1 MAITLKQ
8 RYQKEFNP
16 KAGVFGTQY
25 TKNKYSKDISGG
37 GFSGQ
42 PFIKRPIPSLDD
54 ERIGQYYDLTTQALS
69 LDFPV
74 RGGSYEEIASRED
87 FARIDRF
94 FLYYPQGKAF
104 TDKYRSLLRSNP
116 KIETGREAGDSNT
129 RIFPIGNSGLGSRNM
144 IEQIASVGVG
154 FHLPNAG
161 SDIFSLTEQEDLYGR
176 IVAKKP
182 TNENRLV
189 SLYNLKILPEP
200 SVNFNPSNATVINTG
215 MSRIRDSIELF
226 NYDGGPNSLY
236 GQTSTLI
243 RRATDFRGAIINTND
258 APKFIRSFVK
268 NIRDEDVQGTTFTE
282 DGINYQNL
290 LAASLKA
297 ERELSGSFDVRKNA
311 GLIVQDEDRSNLQG
325 IPLQQ
330 TEGAIRVDKNTD
342 TSITLKTT
350 STYDQLMKMGDRNNS
365 NVFKVATDFRKNVN
379 TKISSKIGTNA
390 DYTRTDVN
398 KTTRVGIGSPG
409 SRRDRTTIN
418 RADSDTQDKI
428 NLLDVQPSQYNGF
441 ADGGDGR
448 DFIKFGFDVIPND
461 NSPQRSVNFRAFLT
475 GYTDNHTAQW
485 DAQRYAG
492 RGENFYN
499 YQGFDR
505 QVSFNFKVA
514 AQSKQEMLPL
524 YRKLNWLL
532 STLYPDYSDQGFMR
546 GNIVRLTIGD
556 LFHRTP
562 GILTSLNL
570 SLQDDYPWEIAYDS
584 PERKLDSDML
594 ETPQIIDVAASFNP
608 ILYSLPEYADFSQ
621 AKNNGILLTGDES
634 TSDKVSKYLRRG
646 NSGNAQPAIPLQ
658 NSNQVN
664 REFNFNNDDASLFGV
679 DNNFGLT

>member
-16 KAGVFGTQY
+16 KAGVFGTQF
-25 TKNKYSKDISGG
+25 TKNTYSKDISGG

-200 SVNFNPSNATVINTG
+200 NTDFNRNNATRINTG
-215 MSRIRDSIELF
+215 MSAIRDSVELF

-243 RRATDFRGAIINTND
+243 RRATDNLGAIMDTNK
-258 APKFIRSFVK
+258 APNFLGSFTTNFK
-268 NIRDEDVQGTTFTE
+268 GDIVQGTPF
-282 DGINYQNL
+282 
-290 LAASLKA
+290 S
-297 ERELSGSFDVRKNA
+297 SGSLNFQKFLGASAFAESINLPLSLPKDV
-311 GLIVQDEDRSNLQG
+311 GLTVQDENNSRLSNLAN
-325 IPLQQ
+325 QQ
-330 TEGAIRVDKNTD
+330 TTGSIRTIVSSDANFKFN
-342 TSITLKTT
+342 SV
-350 STYDQLMKMGDRNNS
+350 SRYDQLMKMGDRNPSTITIN
-365 NVFKVATDFRKNVN
+365 DFRKDVN
-379 TKISSKIGTNA
+379 DPTTVNKR
-390 DYTRTDVN
+390 DYTKTNIN
-398 KTTRVGIGSPG
+398 KATRVGIGNPG
-409 SRRDRTTIN
+409 ARRIEDTTDIN
-418 RADSDTQDKI
+418 DTNSNIGQDKVNI
-428 NLLDVQPSQYNGF
+428 TEIE
-441 ADGGDGR
+441 DGPALFTDENR
-448 DFIKFGFDVIPND
+448 DLIKFGFDVLGND
-461 NSPQRSVNFRAFLT
+461 SGNPFKSVHFRAFLT
-475 GYTDNHTAQW
+475 GYSDNHSADWQSK
-485 DAQRYAG
+485 RYAG
-492 RGENFYN
+492 RGDSFYT

-505 QVSFNFKVA
+505 TVSFNFKVA
-514 AQSKQEMLPL
+514 AQSKQEMRPL
-524 YRKLNWLL
+524 YEKLNFLL
-532 STLYPDYSDQGFMR
+532 STLYPDYAPDTGFMR

-556 LFHRTP
+556 LFVRTP
-562 GILTSLNL
+562 GILESLNL
-570 SLQDDYPWEIAYDS
+570 TVDDNYPWEIAFDE
-584 PERKLDSDML
+584 PEGGSSADMK
-594 ETPQIIDVAASFNP
+594 ETPQILDVAASFKP
-608 ILYSLPEYADFSQ
+608 ILNQLPRLDQ
-621 AKNNGILLTGDES
+621 RILS
-634 TSDKVSKYLRRG
+634 TYTSKL
-646 NSGNAQPAIPLQ
+646 P
-658 NSNQVN
+658 
-664 REFNFNNDDASLFGV
+664 
-679 DNNFGLT
+679 

>member
-16 KAGVFGTQY
+16 KSGVFGTQF
-25 TKNKYSKDISGG
+25 TKNTYSKDISGG

-54 ERIGQYYDLTTQALS
+54 EPIGQYYSLATQALS

-116 KIETGREAGDSNT
+116 KIESGREAGDSNT

-200 SVNFNPSNATVINTG
+200 NPDFNRNNATRINTG
-215 MSRIRDSIELF
+215 MSAIRDSVELF

-243 RRATDFRGAIINTND
+243 RRATDNLGAIMDTNN
-258 APKFIRSFVK
+258 APNFLGSSTLNFKG
-268 NIRDEDVQGTTFTE
+268 DEIQGTPF
-282 DGINYQNL
+282 
-290 LAASLKA
+290 S
-297 ERELSGSFDVRKNA
+297 SGSLNMQKFLGASAFAESINLPLSLPKDV
-311 GLIVQDEDRSNLQG
+311 GLTVQDENNSRLGNLAN
-325 IPLQQ
+325 QQ
-330 TEGAIRVDKNTD
+330 TTGSIRTIVSTD
-342 TSITLKTT
+342 ANFKFNSV
-350 STYDQLMKMGDRNNS
+350 SRYDQLMKMGDRNPSTITIN
-365 NVFKVATDFRKNVN
+365 DFRKDVN
-379 TKISSKIGTNA
+379 DPTTVSKK
-390 DYTRTDVN
+390 DYTSTDIN
-398 KTTRVGIGSPG
+398 KATRVGIGNPG
-409 SRRDRTTIN
+409 ARRIENTTDIN
-418 RADSDTQDKI
+418 DTNGNIGQDKVNI
-428 NLLDVQPSQYNGF
+428 TEIE
-441 ADGGDGR
+441 DGPALFTDEKR
-448 DFIKFGFDVIPND
+448 DLIKFGFDVLGND
-461 NSPQRSVNFRAFLT
+461 SGNPFKSVHFRAFLT
-475 GYTDNHTAQW
+475 GYSDSHSADWQSK
-485 DAQRYAG
+485 RYAG
-492 RGENFYN
+492 RGDSFYT

-505 QVSFNFKVA
+505 TVSFNFKVA
-514 AQSKQEMLPL
+514 AQSKQEMRPL
-524 YRKLNWLL
+524 YEKLNFLL
-532 STLYPDYSDQGFMR
+532 STLYPDYAPDTGFMR

-556 LFHRTP
+556 LFVRTP
-562 GILTSLNL
+562 GILESLNL
-570 SLQDDYPWEIAYDS
+570 TVDDNYPWEIAFDE
-584 PERKLDSDML
+584 PEGGSSADMK
-594 ETPQIIDVAASFNP
+594 ETPQILDVAASFKP
-608 ILYSLPEYADFSQ
+608 ILNQLPRLDQ
-621 AKNNGILLTGDES
+621 RILS
-634 TSDKVSKYLRRG
+634 TYTSTL
-646 NSGNAQPAIPLQ
+646 P
-658 NSNQVN
+658 
-664 REFNFNNDDASLFGV
+664 
-679 DNNFGLT
+679 

>member
-1 MAITLKQ
+1 VAITLKQ
-8 RYQKEFNP
+8 RYQTEFNP
-16 KAGVFGTQY
+16 KTGVFGTLY
-25 TKNKYSKDISGG
+25 TKNTYSKDISGG

-42 PFIKRPIPSLDD
+42 PFVKRPIPSLDNNP
-54 ERIGQYYDLTTQALS
+54 IGQYYSLATQALS
-69 LDFPV
+69 LDFPI

-87 FARIDRF
+87 FTRIDRF

-176 IVAKKP
+176 IVAKKS

-200 SVNFNPSNATVINTG
+200 SVGFQPFNNTVINTG
-215 MSRIRDSIELF
+215 ISTIRDSIELL

-243 RRATDFRGAIINTND
+243 RRATDNVGAIINTQD
-258 APKFIRSFVK
+258 APNFRGIPSINFRKK
-268 NIRDEDVQGTTFTE
+268 EVQGLSFTT
-282 DGINYQNL
+282 GSLNYQNFLGVSDFANNKDL
-290 LAASLKA
+290 LTN
-297 ERELSGSFDVRKNA
+297 EQIG
-311 GLIVQDEDRSNLQG
+311 VQNFGDDKSIIENLN
-325 IPLQQ
+325 QQ
-330 TEGAIRVDKNTD
+330 TPGAVRVARNSD
-342 TSITLKTT
+342 TSLTLNST
-350 STYDQLMKMGDRNNS
+350 STYKQLMEMGDAS
-365 NVFKVATDFRKNVN
+365 KNKSSGGIG
-379 TKISSKIGTNA
+379 KISNFRENINTSVNRENTTDYNNNQINKI
-390 DYTRTDVN
+390 
-398 KTTRVGIGSPG
+398 TRVNIGSPG
-409 SRRDRTTIN
+409 SRTDRRNIN
-418 RADSDTQDKI
+418 KADPRTQDTL
-428 NLLDVQPSQYNGF
+428 NLLDVQRSDYSGF
-441 ADGGDGR
+441 AGKDKEGR
-448 DFIKFGFDVIPND
+448 DFIKFGFDVISND
-461 NSPQRSVNFRAFLT
+461 NKPRSVNFRAFLT

-485 DAQRYAG
+485 DAKRYAG

-532 STLYPDYSDQGFMR
+532 STLYPDYSNKGFMR
-546 GNIVRLTIGD
+546 GNIVRLTIGE

-594 ETPQIIDVAASFNP
+594 ETPQILDVAASFNP
-608 ILYSLPEYADFSQ
+608 ILYSLPEYADFSA
-621 AKNNGILLTGDES
+621 AKNNGILLTGDPGTAGKIS
-634 TSDKVSKYLRRG
+634 RYLTRGKTG
-646 NSGNAQPAIPLQ
+646 NSQPAIPLQ

-664 REFNFNNDDASLFGV
+664 REFNFNNDDASLSGV

>member
-16 KAGVFGTQY
+16 KSGVFGTQF
-25 TKNKYSKDISGG
+25 TKNTYSKDISGG

-54 ERIGQYYDLTTQALS
+54 EPIGQYYSLATQALS

-116 KIETGREAGDSNT
+116 KIESGREAGDSNT

-200 SVNFNPSNATVINTG
+200 NPDFNRNNATRINTG
-215 MSRIRDSIELF
+215 MSAIRDSVELF

-243 RRATDFRGAIINTND
+243 RRATDNLGAIMDTNN
-258 APKFIRSFVK
+258 APNFLGSSTLNFKG
-268 NIRDEDVQGTTFTE
+268 DEIQGTPF
-282 DGINYQNL
+282 
-290 LAASLKA
+290 S
-297 ERELSGSFDVRKNA
+297 SGSLNMQKFLGASAFAESINLPLSLPKDV
-311 GLIVQDEDRSNLQG
+311 GLTVQDENNSRLGNLAN
-325 IPLQQ
+325 QQ
-330 TEGAIRVDKNTD
+330 TTGSIRTILTTD
-342 TSITLKTT
+342 ANFKFNSV
-350 STYDQLMKMGDRNNS
+350 SRYDQLMKMGDRNPSTITIN
-365 NVFKVATDFRKNVN
+365 DFRQ
-379 TKISSKIGTNA
+379 
-390 DYTRTDVN
+390 DVN
-398 KTTRVGIGSPG
+398 DPSQVASRDYKNIKINKSTRVNIGDPGARPASRTKGINDENDFIGQDFLNKLDIQSGSYSG
-409 SRRDRTTIN
+409 EAN
-418 RADSDTQDKI
+418 
-428 NLLDVQPSQYNGF
+428 NGQ
-441 ADGGDGR
+441 GR
-448 DFIKFGFDVIPND
+448 DLIKFGFDVLGND
-461 NSPQRSVNFRAFLT
+461 SGNPFKSVHFRAFLT
-475 GYTDNHTAQW
+475 GYSDSHSADWQSK
-485 DAQRYAG
+485 RYAG
-492 RGENFYN
+492 RGDSFYT

-505 QVSFNFKVA
+505 TVSFYFKVA
-514 AQSKQEMLPL
+514 AQSKQEMRPL
-524 YRKLNWLL
+524 YEKLNFLL
-532 STLYPDYSDQGFMR
+532 STLYPDYAPDTGFMR

-556 LFHRTP
+556 LFVRTP
-562 GILTSLNL
+562 GILESLNL
-570 SLQDDYPWEIAYDS
+570 TVDDNYPWEIAFDE
-584 PERKLDSDML
+584 PEGGSSADMK
-594 ETPQIIDVAASFNP
+594 ETPQILDVAASFKP
-608 ILYSLPEYADFSQ
+608 ILNQLPRLDQ
-621 AKNNGILLTGDES
+621 RILS
-634 TSDKVSKYLRRG
+634 TYTSTL
-646 NSGNAQPAIPLQ
+646 P
-658 NSNQVN
+658 
-664 REFNFNNDDASLFGV
+664 
-679 DNNFGLT
+679 